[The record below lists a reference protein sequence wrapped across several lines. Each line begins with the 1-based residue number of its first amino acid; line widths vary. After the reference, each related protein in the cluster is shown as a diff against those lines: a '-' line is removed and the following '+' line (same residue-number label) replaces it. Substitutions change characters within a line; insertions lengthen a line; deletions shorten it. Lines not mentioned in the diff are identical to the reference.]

1 MRRRMLDKTPL
12 RWYTYLNKYRVAP
25 ERRFFMNMYTDIP
38 TSDERVAVTVFIFY
52 GILLLGALLFW
63 LAGYLFQAMGTY
75 TLAKKQNLPSPFLA
89 FIPYARTYL
98 LGELAGEINIGKRK
112 MRSPGLWLLLLPI
125 LLSLLLAAV
134 IIAYIVSIFITSFSM
149 MHKTEEEIF
158 LAVFG
163 VILLWVVVLV
173 VVSIAVQTVTYWI
186 TLLVRVNIFKK
197 YTEEN
202 LALTHGILSLFIP
215 LYAPIYLFILSRK
228 APEKSPEPIIPA
240 FLPEEILH
248 DEEN

>member
-1 MRRRMLDKTPL
+1 
-12 RWYTYLNKYRVAP
+12 
-25 ERRFFMNMYTDIP
+25 MNMYADIP
-38 TSDERVAVTVFIFY
+38 ASDERVAVTIFIFY

-75 TLAKKQNLPSPFLA
+75 TLAKKQNLSSPFLA

-98 LGELAGEINIGKRK
+98 LGELASEIYIGRRK

-125 LLSLLLAAV
+125 LSSILLTAV
-134 IIAYIVSIFITSFSM
+134 IIAYIASVFITSFSL
-149 MHKTEEEIF
+149 MHKTEEEI
-158 LAVFG
+158 LLTVFG
-163 VILLWVVVLV
+163 VILLWVAVLV
-173 VVSIAVQTVTYWI
+173 VVSIVVSAVTYWI

-202 LALTHGILSLFIP
+202 LALTHGIFSLFIP

-228 APEKSPEPIIPA
+228 VPQKSPDPSIPA
-240 FLPEEILH
+240 FLPEEHVH